1 MTRGGGD
8 KLAALRS
15 VPIFEGLSDESLER
29 IASVASEVE
38 FPPNQVVIEAR
49 TPGTGMFV
57 LLDGRV
63 SVHARG
69 VDTELGPGEV
79 IGEVA
84 LLRSDST
91 RIARVLTL
99 TDVRCL
105 AVDRAGFREL
115 VAGDSRLALALLE
128 NLAERIPI

>member
-1 MTRGGGD
+1 MARGGTE

-15 VPIFEGLSDESLER
+15 VPIFAGLSDDSLER
-29 IASVASEVE
+29 IAAIASEVE
-38 FPPNQVVIEAR
+38 FPANQVVIEAR
-49 TPGTGMFV
+49 TSGSGMFV

-69 VDTELGPGEV
+69 VDTELGAGEV

-91 RIARVLTL
+91 RIARVQTL
-99 TDVRCL
+99 TEVRCL
-105 AVDRAGFREL
+105 AIDRAGFREL
-115 VAGDSRLALALLE
+115 VAGDGRLALALLE
-128 NLAERIPI
+128 NLADRVPS